1 MSRMY
6 ASEGRLDDMSSAE
19 DWSDLRV
26 VKIPKGIME
35 AESDKVSYNGAS
47 DPEGILNWLSDEGL
61 CDWVSVER
69 ELE

>member
-6 ASEGRLDDMSSAE
+6 ASEGRLDNDMSDD

-35 AESDKVSYNGAS
+35 AEPDKVSYDGMS